1 MDNLDLQMALQ
12 GYQSQ
17 AQTIAQRIG
26 ELRQKLGLGNARPGK
41 TSPHYEA
48 RRELVVEVNKPPVKR
63 ALSAKARRT
72 IAAAQK
78 KRWAKFRA
86 EQRTAAKKQPQRVA
100 TAGA

>member
-1 MDNLDLQMALQ
+1 MDTQDLQMALQ

-41 TSPHYEA
+41 THYEA

-86 EQRTAAKKQPQRVA
+86 EQRAAAKKQPQRVA